1 MTTLQDGHPGDI
13 GRRVRHRREQLGL
26 TRAELADRAGI
37 KESVVTYI
45 EEWPLAVSTPML
57 LRLAYALDLPDFS
70 LLGSDADVPPDF
82 PYAARHP
89 SLDVLAEPECW
100 RLLDDHG
107 VGRIAFLAGSDD
119 LPHVLPLNYAVRD
132 HTLVMRTR
140 QGSLLDTTAGRS
152 AAGCPASFEVDH
164 IDDAQSEG
172 WSVLLR
178 GTVALADAGDEP
190 ADVEPWAGGARV
202 RQVRLAP
209 RAVTGRRIFVG

>member
-1 MTTLQDGHPGDI
+1 
-13 GRRVRHRREQLGL
+13 L
-26 TRAELADRAGI
+26 TPAELADRAGI

-45 EEWPLAVSTPML
+45 EEWPIAVSTPML

-82 PYAARHP
+82 PRATRRP

-119 LPHVLPLNYAVRD
+119 PPHVLPLNYAVHD
-132 HTLVMRTR
+132 HALVMRTR
-140 QGSLLDTTAGRS
+140 QGSLLDTTVGRS

-178 GTVALADAGDEP
+178 GSVVLADAGDEP
-190 ADVEPWAGGARV
+190 ADVELWAGGARV
-202 RQVRLAP
+202 RQLRLAP
-209 RAVTGRRIFVG
+209 QIVTGRRIFVG